1 MSPKTVPSKEAPPPR
16 QAEGHYWQA
25 SRRPLQSL
33 LFLLPI
39 LLVYELGMWYY
50 ASHASDGVARYIY
63 ARSLQRDF
71 FKLFDITGYYL
82 PGLLVVVVLLTQ
94 HFLQKDRKQLT
105 LQPTM
110 CMWMGA
116 ECLGLA
122 FPLFMFAMVL
132 SKAQLAMAL
141 QAPGFAQ
148 VHWTEQLVHSL
159 GAGIYEEL
167 LFRLIVIALLH
178 MVLVDGLNLPEKP
191 ANIVII
197 LASAVLFALYH
208 FSDNNPFDWNR
219 CIFYTGAGVYFAGIY
234 VIRGFGIVAGTHAL
248 YDVLVVLLKLA

>member
-1 MSPKTVPSKEAPPPR
+1 MVKKTVSSKQAPPPR
-16 QAEGHYWQA
+16 VPEGHYWLA

-33 LFLLPI
+33 VFLLPI

-50 ASHASDGVARYIY
+50 ASTASGGVARYIY
-63 ARSLQRDF
+63 ARSLLRDF

-94 HFLQKDRKQLT
+94 HFVQKDRNAIKLK
-105 LQPTM
+105 PTM
-110 CMWMGA
+110 CLWMGA
-116 ECLGLA
+116 ECLALA

-132 SKAQLAMAL
+132 SKAHIAMAL
-141 QAPGFAQ
+141 QTPEFAQ

-191 ANIVII
+191 ANLVIV
-197 LASAVLFALYH
+197 LASAVLFAMYH
-208 FSDNNPFDWNR
+208 FSDNNPFDWNK
-219 CIFYTGAGVYFAGIY
+219 CIFYTGAGIYFAGIY

-248 YDVLVVLLKLA
+248 YDVLVVLLKLT